1 MATKD
6 DCIFCKIANHQIES
20 DYVYEDGLVC
30 AFRDMDPQA
39 PVHVLIVPK
48 QHYDDIIDDV
58 PADTLVAMRRAIAE
72 VARREGVDASGF
84 RIIANTGADGG
95 QTVRHLHMHLLGGR
109 SLGAAILPES

>member
-20 DYVYEDGLVC
+20 DYVYEDELVC
-30 AFRDMDPQA
+30 AFRDMDP
-39 PVHVLIVPK
+39 

-58 PADTLVAMRRAIAE
+58 PADTLVAMKRAIAE

>member
-1 MATKD
+1 
-6 DCIFCKIANHQIES
+6 
-20 DYVYEDGLVC
+20 
-30 AFRDMDPQA
+30 
-39 PVHVLIVPK
+39 
-48 QHYDDIIDDV
+48 
-58 PADTLVAMRRAIAE
+58 MRRAIAE

>member
-20 DYVYEDGLVC
+20 DYVYEDELVC

-58 PADTLVAMRRAIAE
+58 SADTLVAMRRAIAE